1 MLKVVSTKGIIKT
14 EEAVRPEDFKQMLIN
29 EREHAW
35 KEKRM
40 HGQYAREMD
49 ESVDKDK
56 TWGWLKNGGLK
67 GCTESLICA
76 AQDQALRT
84 NYVKHHIDNTA
95 ESPLCRLCGEKG
107 ETVSHIV
114 SECKML
120 AQREYKRRH
129 DTIARKVHW
138 ELCGEFGL
146 ERTSKWYEHK
156 PEGVIRKGS
165 IKVLWDFTIQ
175 CDHEIEARRQD
186 IVLVNEELKEC
197 KIIDVAVPWDS
208 RIRSKEREKI
218 EKYGDLKREVAAMW
232 GMKKVIVIPIVVGA
246 LGAVS
251 KELDKYIE
259 KIGITLNIGHV
270 QNTAILGTARIL
282 RKVLET

>member
-1 MLKVVSTKGIIKT
+1 MLKVASTKGIIKT

-29 EREHAW
+29 VRENAC

-40 HGQYAREMD
+40 HGPYTREMV

-56 TWGWLKNGGLK
+56 TWEWLKNGGLK

-76 AQDQALRT
+76 VQDQALRA
-84 NYVKHHIDNTA
+84 NYFTHHIDNTA

-120 AQREYKRRH
+120 AQREYKRRN
-129 DTIARKVHW
+129 DTIAREVHW
-138 ELCGEFGL
+138 ALCGEFGL

-156 PEGVIRKGS
+156 LEGVTRKGS
-165 IKVLWDFTIQ
+165 IKVLWHFTIQ
-175 CDHEIEARRQD
+175 CYHEIEARRPD
-186 IVLVNEELKEC
+186 IVVIDEDLKEC
-197 KIIDVAVPWDS
+197 KIIDVAFSWDS

-218 EKYGDLKREVAAMW
+218 EKLGNLKREVAAMW
-232 GMKKVIVIPIVVGA
+232 GTKKVIVIPIVVGA
-246 LGAVS
+246 LEAVS
-251 KELDKYIE
+251 KELDKCIE

-270 QNTAILGTARIL
+270 QNTVILGTARIL
-282 RKVLET
+282 RKVVET